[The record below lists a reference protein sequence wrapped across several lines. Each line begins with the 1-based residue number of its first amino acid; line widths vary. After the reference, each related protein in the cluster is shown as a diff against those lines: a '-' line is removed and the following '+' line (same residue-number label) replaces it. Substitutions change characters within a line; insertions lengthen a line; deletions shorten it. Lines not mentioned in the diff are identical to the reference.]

1 MFRSVFSTKL
11 ASTASYAVLLV
22 SLAGLV
28 IAILLSLGDAQ
39 RLFDSAAEAQRQ
51 IALVSRIQVL
61 AGSDAM
67 DATAIDAAVARY
79 RQSIAVEGEAL
90 GTQSRDRQAVE
101 MADADR
107 IAILVR
113 SGGTGPA
120 LADLVTTIAAREQR
134 EANALAGQMAAL
146 RYRVAWL
153 VAMLSVAAA
162 LAAGL
167 GALGLLAANRR
178 LTGEVAART
187 ADLAAID
194 RSRRLFFAKASH
206 ELRSPVT
213 VMRGEAEVALASP
226 HAEAPALRTAL
237 GHVVASAD
245 FLEHRIGELLGLAQA
260 EDGKINL
267 NFAPIDLGAT
277 AAKAATTA
285 RTYADSADVTI
296 EQDLALGLTVAGD
309 ARWLGQA
316 MLAII
321 DNAVKF
327 SPRRGAVRIAVARHN
342 NAATVT
348 IADRGIGV
356 NATELPRIFDAYYQT
371 DAGTECGGTGLGLA
385 LARWVVEQHKGSI
398 AAANDPAGGCIIT
411 LSLPV
416 AA

>member
-1 MFRSVFSTKL
+1 MRVRYGL
-11 ASTASYAVLLV
+11 VPAASYAVLLA
-22 SLAGLV
+22 SLIGLIV
-28 IAILLSLGDAQ
+28 AIVLSLGDAQ

-61 AGSDAM
+61 AGGAPVK
-67 DATAIDAAVARY
+67 AAAIDAALGRY
-79 RQSIAVEGEAL
+79 RQSIAIEGEAL
-90 GTQSRDRQAVE
+90 GEQSRDRQSAE

-107 IAILVR
+107 IATLVR
-113 SGGTGPA
+113 GGPVARGPA
-120 LADLVTTIAAREQR
+120 LARLISTIAAREQV
-134 EANALAGQMAAL
+134 EAKALADQMTLL
-146 RYRVAWL
+146 RYRVGWL
-153 VAMLSVAAA
+153 VALLAVVAA
-162 LAAGL
+162 LAAAL
-167 GALGLLAANRR
+167 GAVGLLTVNRR
-178 LTGEVAART
+178 LTSEVSART

-213 VMRGEAEVALASP
+213 VMRGDAEVALASP
-226 HAEAPALRTAL
+226 AADVEALRGAL

-260 EDGKINL
+260 EDGKL
-267 NFAPIDLGAT
+267 ALHFATIDLGAT
-277 AAKAATTA
+277 AAQAATTA
-285 RTYADSADVTI
+285 QSYADSADVTI
-296 EQDLALGLTVAGD
+296 ERDLARGLAVEGD

-327 SPRRGAVRIAVARHN
+327 SPHKGAVRIAVARHDG
-342 NAATVT
+342 AATVT

-356 NATELPRIFDAYYQT
+356 GATELPRIFDAYYQA
-371 DAGTECGGTGLGLA
+371 DAGTQRGGTGLGLA
-385 LARWVVEQHKGSI
+385 LARWVVEQHRGSI
-398 AAANDPAGGCIIT
+398 TAANDPAGGCVIT